1 MKADREAAMVRLQD
15 MFGAGEVGTFMGLP
29 SVAPEAVT
37 GGVAILGVD
46 GCTPYATVGS
56 YCAGGAAAIR
66 AGAAPYAANAGH
78 VDFDLGGPMVPAGAV
93 AVDCGD
99 IAVDDADPAGNRA
112 RIQAVIAG
120 VLARGAVPVLLGG
133 DDSVQIP
140 MLAALAARSESEG
153 PLAIL
158 QIDAHID
165 WRDEVGGERWGLSS
179 TMRRASEM
187 AGVGPIVQVGQRGI
201 GSARPGDV
209 ADAVAAGVTFV
220 SAREVARRGVDWAL
234 DAVPEGARV
243 AICLDVD
250 ALDPAIMPAAIGR
263 TAGGLDYWQVFD
275 LILGVAA
282 KARIV
287 AVGVVE
293 FMPSR
298 DIDGQGALLTAQLV
312 AATVGVVARQG

>member
-1 MKADREAAMVRLQD
+1 MREAEMARLQD
-15 MFGAGEVGTFMGLP
+15 MFGAGEVATFMGLP
-29 SVAPEAVT
+29 SVRPEDVT

-66 AGAAPYAANAGH
+66 AGAAPYAANATH
-78 VDFDLGGPMVPAGAV
+78 VDFDLGGPMLPGGAV

-99 IAVDDADPAGNRA
+99 IAVDEGDAAGNRT
-112 RIQAVIAG
+112 RIGAAIATVAG
-120 VLARGAVPVLLGG
+120 RGAVPVLLGG

-140 MLAALAARSESEG
+140 MLAALAAEG

-165 WRDEVGGERWGLSS
+165 WRDEVGGERLGLSS

-220 SAREVARRGVDWAL
+220 SAREVAAEGIARAL
-234 DAVPEGARV
+234 AAIPAGARV

-250 ALDPAIMPAAIGR
+250 GLDPAIMPAVIGR
-263 TAGGLDYWQVFD
+263 TAGGLGYWQTLE
-275 LILGVAA
+275 LIAGVAA
-282 KARIV
+282 KARIA

-293 FMPSR
+293 FMPGR
-298 DIDGQGALLTAQLV
+298 DIDGQGALVAAQLV
-312 AATVGVVARQG
+312 AATVGIVARQG

>member
-1 MKADREAAMVRLQD
+1 MTRLQD
-15 MFGAGEVGTFMGLP
+15 MFGAGEVHTFMGVP
-29 SVAPEAVT
+29 SVAPGDVT

-46 GCTPYATVGS
+46 GCTPYASVGS

-78 VDFDLGGPMVPAGAV
+78 VDFDLGGPMLPEGAV

-99 IAVDDADPAGNRA
+99 IAVDDADPRGNRD
-112 RIQAVIAG
+112 RIRAVIAG

-140 MLAALAARSESEG
+140 MLAALAAVG

-165 WRDEVGGERWGLSS
+165 WRDDVGGERWGLSS

-201 GSARPGDV
+201 GSARPRDV

-220 SAREVARRGVDWAL
+220 SAREVARDGIGRAL
-234 DAVPEGARV
+234 AAIPEGARV
-243 AICLDVD
+243 AVCLDVD
-250 ALDPAIMPAAIGR
+250 GLDPAIMPAVIGR
-263 TAGGLDYWQVFD
+263 TAGGLGYWDVLG
-275 LILGVAA
+275 LIEGVASR
-282 KARIV
+282 ARIA

-293 FMPSR
+293 FMPGR
-298 DIDGQGALLTAQLV
+298 DIDGQGAILAAQMV
-312 AATVGVVARQG
+312 AGIVGVVARQA

>member
-1 MKADREAAMVRLQD
+1 MAQLQD
-15 MFGAGEVGTFMGLP
+15 MFGAGEVATFMGLP
-29 SVAPEAVT
+29 SVAPGDVT

-46 GCTPYATVGS
+46 GCTPYASVGS

-66 AGAAPYAANAGH
+66 AGAAPYAANAAH
-78 VDFDLGGPMVPAGAV
+78 VDFDLAGPMVPEGAV

-99 IAVDDADPAGNRA
+99 IAVDPGDAAGNRA
-112 RIQAVIAG
+112 RIGAVIAT

-140 MLAALAARSESEG
+140 MLAALAAEG

-165 WRDEVGGERWGLSS
+165 WRDEVAGERWGLSS

-201 GSARPGDV
+201 GSARRQDV
-209 ADAVAAGVTFV
+209 ADARAAGVTFV
-220 SAREVARRGVDWAL
+220 SAREVAAEGIARAL
-234 DAVPEGARV
+234 AAVPEGARV

-250 ALDPAIMPAAIGR
+250 GLDPAIMPAVIGR
-263 TAGGLDYWQVFD
+263 TAGGLGYWDVLG
-275 LILGVAA
+275 LIEGVAA
-282 KARIV
+282 KARIA

-293 FMPSR
+293 FMPER
-298 DIDGQGALLTAQLV
+298 DIDGQGALLGAQMV
-312 AATVGVVARQG
+312 AGIVGVVARQA